1 MKKNIDKEIE
11 KLINPS
17 VVLRID
23 GLSKSNPEYD
33 LYFFS
38 TLLLCIWESL
48 YNKDLNPSYHIKD
61 SVGNIYFNEE
71 LRIKINNGVNTI
83 VKTAKGLRLE
93 NKPKPFFMSIYD
105 YLYIED
111 SNSNKLYC
119 YSKELMGTS
128 LFNSSMFSVEL
139 KKPIDE
145 LTQEDYYSFLGKNFK
160 ENNGRLINGK
170 EEKVF
175 LTLHSYNQKKSVWKT
190 RLLTF

>member
-1 MKKNIDKEIE
+1 MKKNIDKQIE

-71 LRIKINNGVNTI
+71 LRIKINKGVNTI
-83 VKTAKGLRLE
+83 INTAKGLRLE
-93 NKPKPFFMSIYD
+93 KKPKSFFMSIYD

-128 LFNSSMFSVEL
+128 LFNSTMFSFEL

-160 ENNGRLINGK
+160 ENNGLLIKGK

-175 LTLHSYNQKKSVWKT
+175 LTLHSYNQKKNVWKI

>member
-1 MKKNIDKEIE
+1 MKKNIDKQIE

-23 GLSKSNPEYD
+23 GLSKSNPEYN

-38 TLLLCIWESL
+38 TLLLCVWESL

-71 LRIKINNGVNTI
+71 LRININNGVNTI
-83 VKTAKGLRLE
+83 INTAKGLRLE
-93 NKPKPFFMSIYD
+93 KKPKSFFMSIYD

-128 LFNSSMFSVEL
+128 LFNSTMFSVEL

-160 ENNGRLINGK
+160 ENNGLLIKGK

-175 LTLHSYNQKKSVWKT
+175 LTLHSYNQKKNVWKI

>member
-1 MKKNIDKEIE
+1 MKKNIDRQIE

-71 LRIKINNGVNTI
+71 LRIKINNGVNTVI
-83 VKTAKGLRLE
+83 NTAKGLRL
-93 NKPKPFFMSIYD
+93 KKSQ
-105 YLYIED
+105 
-111 SNSNKLYC
+111 
-119 YSKELMGTS
+119 S
-128 LFNSSMFSVEL
+128 LFL
-139 KKPIDE
+139 
-145 LTQEDYYSFLGKNFK
+145 
-160 ENNGRLINGK
+160 
-170 EEKVF
+170 
-175 LTLHSYNQKKSVWKT
+175 
-190 RLLTF
+190 

>member
-1 MKKNIDKEIE
+1 MKKNIDRQIE

-71 LRIKINNGVNTI
+71 LRIKINKGVNTI

-111 SNSNKLYC
+111 SKSNKLYC

-128 LFNSSMFSVEL
+128 LFNSAMFSVEL

-160 ENNGRLINGK
+160 ENNGLLIKGK

>member
-1 MKKNIDKEIE
+1 MKKNIDKQIE

-23 GLSKSNPEYD
+23 GLSKSNPEYN

-83 VKTAKGLRLE
+83 INTAKGLRLE
-93 NKPKPFFMSIYD
+93 KKPKSFFMSIYD

-128 LFNSSMFSVEL
+128 LFNSAMFSVEL

-160 ENNGRLINGK
+160 ENNGLLIKGK

-175 LTLHSYNQKKSVWKT
+175 LTLHSYNQKKNVWKI